1 MTTSS
6 AILPARAL
14 TRVVIEN
21 VAEVVIA
28 ERDGVARRWIRRQQ
42 QSAILGRRGAAKRIG
57 GTGDERAALLP
68 DTLATRDSGGEDRV
82 EGRANRRVHAPRAG
96 VGISRIGD
104 VALARWIR
112 RVLDTWQIGLERDLP
127 VVEEPA
133 GSQPGEQ
140 RAAEHDGR
148 GVHRRVSDGI
158 GIGARPVVRVLGAVK
173 VGIGARTPGQRP
185 ERRSHSGGRGEAPT
199 VIGIYAIRIRGAGRS
214 AAATGLRGA
223 ILEVTDLV

>member
-42 QSAILGRRGAAKRIG
+42 QSAILGRRGAAKRVG

-96 VGISRIGD
+96 GGISRIGD

-112 RVLDTWQIGLERDLP
+112 RVLDTWQIRLERDLP
-127 VVEEPA
+127 VVEQPA

-148 GVHRRVSDGI
+148 SVHRRVSDGI
-158 GIGARPVVRVLGAVK
+158 GIGARPVVEVLGAVK
-173 VGIGARTPGQRP
+173 VDVGARASRQGP
-185 ERRSHSGGRGEAPT
+185 ERRGAFRRRREAPT
-199 VIGIYAIRIRGAGRS
+199 GISVYR
-214 AAATGLRGA
+214 
-223 ILEVTDLV
+223 